1 MSERGLDDI
10 AMDPT
15 TLYREDVFTDRAVGT
30 IRIMT
35 PVTPEG
41 ATDASRPLLFA
52 GQTQIMTQGGVLPL
66 NFEIEATTLAQ
77 AVARFGDAARHAI
90 EETMREIQELRRQ
103 QSSQLVIPDAGAA
116 SQILS
121 GGGAPGGGGKIR
133 LR

>member
-1 MSERGLDDI
+1 MNERSVDDI

-30 IRIMT
+30 IRQMT
-35 PVTPEG
+35 PVTPDG
-41 ATDASRPLLFA
+41 ATDLTRAILFA

-66 NFEIEATTLAQ
+66 NFEIEAASLAQ
-77 AVARFGDAARHAI
+77 AVAQFGAAARQAI
-90 EETMREIQELRRQ
+90 EDTMREIQELRRQ
-103 QSSQLVIPDAGAA
+103 SASQLVVPDAGTA

-121 GGGAPGGGGKIR
+121 GPGPGGGGKIR